1 MVASE
6 VDDEVLT
13 PQAGQF
19 QGGGLAVVPVE
30 LPAAGQRKAE
40 PHGQRGIGPAEDTE
54 ASVSLADVV
63 EKGGSNDV
71 ELATPSDGDKGCMEP
86 VSLVWVRL

>member
-6 VDDEVLT
+6 VDEEVLT
-13 PQAGQF
+13 AQAGQF
-19 QGGGLAVVPVE
+19 SSGGLAVVPVE
-30 LPAAGQRKAE
+30 LPASRQRKAE
-40 PHGQRGIGPAEDTE
+40 PHSQRGKGSAEDTE
-54 ASVSLADVV
+54 ARVSLADVV

-71 ELATPSDGDKGCMEP
+71 ELTTPGDGNESGMKP